1 MSNKKYCVYIHINKY
16 NWKVYIG
23 QTCNKKTR
31 FYDNSYRPCVLF
43 HRAIM
48 KYGGLQNGFIT
59 IILKDGLTKEE
70 SDEWEKFYIKQ
81 YNSTNKEFGYN
92 ICNGGAGVGCKHTEQ
107 WKIDHSKRMMGSGN
121 PNYGKHWDEKHRK
134 IISKKQKGMTRKR
147 EQWEIDKIKETHKNM
162 KHYNDKRVRCITTNE
177 VFDSQRQCARI
188 LSERY
193 NITIRGFEIGH
204 VCKGLQQKTHGYMFE
219 YV

>member
-43 HRAIM
+43 HRALM

-92 ICNGGAGVGCKHTEQ
+92 ICNG
-107 WKIDHSKRMMGSGN
+107 
-121 PNYGKHWDEKHRK
+121 
-134 IISKKQKGMTRKR
+134 
-147 EQWEIDKIKETHKNM
+147 
-162 KHYNDKRVRCITTNE
+162 
-177 VFDSQRQCARI
+177 
-188 LSERY
+188 
-193 NITIRGFEIGH
+193 
-204 VCKGLQQKTHGYMFE
+204 
-219 YV
+219 

>member
-43 HRAIM
+43 HRALM

-107 WKIDHSKRMMGSGN
+107 WKNDHSKRKMNSDN
-121 PNYGKHWDEKHRK
+121 PNYGKH
-134 IISKKQKGMTRKR
+134 
-147 EQWEIDKIKETHKNM
+147 
-162 KHYNDKRVRCITTNE
+162 
-177 VFDSQRQCARI
+177 
-188 LSERY
+188 
-193 NITIRGFEIGH
+193 
-204 VCKGLQQKTHGYMFE
+204 
-219 YV
+219 